1 MSRARRQRPGNGAN
15 SAQAASRPPV
25 QSSPSSCAGQAGVGR
40 DPASEMVFSEPDYEP
55 LIEFLVEEA
64 IRAWRAENPS

>member
-1 MSRARRQRPGNGAN
+1 MSRPRRQPPADGAS
-15 SAQAASRPPV
+15 SAQAEARPLAQPSR
-25 QSSPSSCAGQAGVGR
+25 SSRTDQAGASR

-64 IRAWRAENPS
+64 IRAWRANNPD